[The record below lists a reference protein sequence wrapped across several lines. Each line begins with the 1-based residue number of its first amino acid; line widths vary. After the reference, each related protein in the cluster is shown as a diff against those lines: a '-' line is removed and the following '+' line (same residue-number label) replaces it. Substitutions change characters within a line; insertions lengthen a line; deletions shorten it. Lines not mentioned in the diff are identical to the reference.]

1 MPPRRERK
9 TAPAAGVVLGMGL
22 VALADGIVLHM
33 LLEWHHMVSSVH
45 PPTTLAAM
53 HVNTY
58 WDGWFHTGAWLAV
71 VLGVALLWRAAQR
84 GDAVPATRAFVGYV
98 LIGVGAFNLAEGL
111 VDHHLL
117 RLHHVREIANPL
129 LYDVA
134 FLVVGGVLPL
144 ALGWAMRRRR
154 GPRYR

>member
-9 TAPAAGVVLGMGL
+9 AAPAAGVLLGVGL
-22 VALADGIVLHM
+22 VAFVDGISLHM
-33 LLEWHHMVSSVH
+33 ILEWHHMVSNVY
-45 PPTTLAAM
+45 PPTTLDGM

-58 WDGWFHTGAWLAV
+58 WDGWFHAGAWVAV
-71 VLGVALLWRAAQR
+71 VLGVALLWRAVQR
-84 GDAVPATRAFVGYV
+84 GDAIPSTRAFIGYI
-98 LIGVGAFNLAEGL
+98 LVGAGLFNLVEGV

-117 RLHHVREIANPL
+117 RLHHVREIADPL
-129 LYDVA
+129 LYDVT

-144 ALGWAMRRRR
+144 VVGWALRRR